1 MTLELLTLITA
12 FAAILSRTDTT
23 PADRAAL
30 LTAFVNVLALLTR

>member
-1 MTLELLTLITA
+1 MRQAALEPRP
-12 FAAILSRTDTT
+12 FAVTLSRTDTT

>member
-1 MTLELLTLITA
+1 MALELSLLIAAFTA
-12 FAAILSRTDTT
+12 LLSRTDTT